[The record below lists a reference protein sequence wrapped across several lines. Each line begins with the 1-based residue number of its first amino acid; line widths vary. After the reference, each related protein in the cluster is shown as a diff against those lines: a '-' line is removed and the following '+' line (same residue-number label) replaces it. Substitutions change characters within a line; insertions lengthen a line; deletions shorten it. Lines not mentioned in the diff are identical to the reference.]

1 MDGIDIVVYSTPN
14 CKYCK
19 EAKEFLADQ
28 GFYYEEYNVAED
40 SEARSEMIELSGQLG
55 VPVLTINGTVFVG
68 FDAQAVNDELDRL
81 TDGDL
86 PFDDEDNI

>member
-1 MDGIDIVVYSTPN
+1 MEIVVYSTPN

-19 EAKEFLADQ
+19 EAKEFLAEQ
-28 GFYYEEYNVAED
+28 GFDYEERNVAQD

-55 VPVLTINGTVFVG
+55 VPVITINGTVLVG
-68 FDAQAVNDELDRL
+68 FDPQAISDELDRQ

-86 PFDDEDNI
+86 PFDDDEELL